1 LSILIFLSWIYFLK
15 EVVLFLVLASV
26 ACFASDQGVPAGQSD
41 IQMTIRATSTL
52 VAVPAVVRSASGV
65 LIADLA
71 AGDFRV
77 SDNGV
82 ERKVRAERVSG
93 EPIAVVVLMQTG
105 GGAPRQFQNYSTLN
119 TLVTAMMGASDH
131 RVGLVTFDSR
141 IQQIWNFPPR
151 IDGLKYAF
159 RNPEGG
165 DHGAAILD
173 ALNCGIGLLEHQPA
187 SFRRVILLLSQTCD
201 EGSKMSAAEL
211 LRRLGESN
219 TTVYSV
225 TFPSSKKE
233 ERSGRKP
240 LLEGQRYSQTQGDS
254 PLEAAVQAMRADTA
268 DEAAALSGG
277 EHARLKKQEDLDR
290 SLSVLANDFANSYLL
305 SFHPGS
311 EEPGFHWIRVEVANH
326 PNQSS
331 RLAVEAR
338 SIYWSGD
345 DGAEE

>member
-1 LSILIFLSWIYFLK
+1 LKGAVLCLALIFA
-15 EVVLFLVLASV
+15 ASFGFGQAAPV
-26 ACFASDQGVPAGQSD
+26 AKPD
-41 IQMTIRATSTL
+41 IQAIIRTTSTL
-52 VAVPAVVRSASGV
+52 VAVPALVRSASGALV
-65 LIADLA
+65 ANLT
-71 AGDFRV
+71 AGDFQV
-77 SDNGV
+77 EDNGV
-82 ERKVRAERVSG
+82 EREVRAEPVAG

-119 TLVTAMMGASDH
+119 ALVTSIIGASDH

-165 DHGAAILD
+165 DHRAAILD
-173 ALNCGIGLLEHQPA
+173 ALNCGIGLLERQPA
-187 SFRRVILLLSQTCD
+187 SFRRVILLLSQTRD
-201 EGSKMSAAEL
+201 DGSKMSVAEL

-233 ERSGRKP
+233 ERPARQRLSGK
-240 LLEGQRYSQTQGDS
+240 QKYSQAHSNS
-254 PLEAAVQAMRADTA
+254 PLAAAVQAMRSDTA
-268 DEAAALSGG
+268 DEAAILSGG
-277 EHARLKKQEDLDR
+277 EHARLEKQEDLDR

-326 PNQSS
+326 RNRPS
-331 RLAVEAR
+331 RLSVEAR
-338 SIYWSGD
+338 SIYWSGEED
-345 DGAEE
+345 AEE

>member
-1 LSILIFLSWIYFLK
+1 ML
-15 EVVLFLVLASV
+15 V
-26 ACFASDQGVPAGQSD
+26 ACDASGQAVPADQTN
-41 IQMTIRATSTL
+41 IPTAIRSISTL
-52 VAVPAVVRSASGV
+52 VTVPATVRLASGALV
-65 LIADLA
+65 ADLTA
-71 AGDFRV
+71 ADFRIT
-77 SDNGV
+77 DNGV
-82 ERKVRAERVSG
+82 GRTMRAELVAG
-93 EPIAVVVLMQTG
+93 EPIAVVVVMQTG

-119 TLVTAMMGASDH
+119 ALVTPMMGASDH
-131 RVGLVTFDSR
+131 RVGLVTFDSHL
-141 IQQIWNFPPR
+141 QQIWNFPPR
-151 IDGLKYAF
+151 IDGLKHAF
-159 RNPEGG
+159 RNPESG

-187 SFRRVILLLSQTCD
+187 SFRRVILLLSQTRD
-201 EGSKMSAAEL
+201 DGSKMNAAAL

-233 ERSGRKP
+233 ERSSRKP
-240 LLEGQRYSQTQGDS
+240 LLDSQTNGDS
-254 PLEAAVQAMRADTA
+254 PLKSALEAMRADTA

-311 EEPGFHWIRVEVANH
+311 EEPGFHWIRVEIANH
-326 PNQSS
+326 PNHPS
-331 RLAVEAR
+331 RLFVEAR
-338 SIYWSGD
+338 SIYWSGE